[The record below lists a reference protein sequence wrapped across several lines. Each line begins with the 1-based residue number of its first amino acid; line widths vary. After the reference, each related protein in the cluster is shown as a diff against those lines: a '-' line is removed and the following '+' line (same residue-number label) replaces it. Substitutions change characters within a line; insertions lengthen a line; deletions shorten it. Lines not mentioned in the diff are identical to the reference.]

1 MTISK
6 IVVYDNF
13 LQYKGISREKFR
25 ASLDAKLKSH
35 GIIADIAEGSKTDCL
50 EFHTD
55 MPKDIDY
62 RYFGNV
68 IKAIGTNIGAATIP
82 STDSVHFGT
91 NTVVG
96 NNVFADGKKVKPN
109 NMSTNIESRV
119 RQIIISVMEELTGE
133 KTQDRF

>member
-1 MTISK
+1 MLYS
-6 IVVYDNF
+6 NF
-13 LQYKGISREKFR
+13 LQSEGISREKIR

-35 GIIADIAEGSKTDCL
+35 GIIVDIIEGSKTDCL

-82 STDSVHFGT
+82 STGSVHFGT
-91 NTVVG
+91 NTIVG
-96 NNVFADGKKVKPN
+96 NDVFADGKKVKPN
-109 NMSTNIESRV
+109 NMSANIESRV